1 VRVEGGARFG
11 VDPGT
16 HEHRLRIPFTLPV
29 EVYEPAAERLAAALD
44 GTPGHFADPA
54 LPDWVA

>member
-1 VRVEGGARFG
+1 M
-11 VDPGT
+11 DPGT

-29 EVYEPAAERLAAALD
+29 EVYEPAAERLAAALEGD
-44 GTPGHFADPA
+44 PGRFADPG